1 MSELPSIILISP
13 PSKKVGEIEMLSKF
27 FDAGLM
33 RYHLRKPD
41 WTEDDLSDYLRQ
53 IPEEHLS
60 KVVIHRKSNLL
71 NEFPLAGYHY
81 TSIESI
87 KNAKGTQSRSLHKL
101 SELKNLKDSL
111 DYAFFGP
118 VYSSISKKGYSPQI
132 SLSDIFDFFNSE
144 KLNKLEKVPKIYA
157 LGGIR
162 KKKFKPLSDIG
173 FYGVALLGSVWGSRD
188 PLRSFNESLKM
199 DIEFLL
205 KRRGQPN
212 DNITTL
218 S

>member
-1 MSELPSIILISP
+1 M
-13 PSKKVGEIEMLSKF
+13 
-27 FDAGLM
+27 
-33 RYHLRKPD
+33 
-41 WTEDDLSDYLRQ
+41 
-53 IPEEHLS
+53 
-60 KVVIHRKSNLL
+60 
-71 NEFPLAGYHY
+71 
-81 TSIESI
+81 
-87 KNAKGTQSRSLHKL
+87 
-101 SELKNLKDSL
+101 
-111 DYAFFGP
+111 
-118 VYSSISKKGYSPQI
+118 
-132 SLSDIFDFFNSE
+132 SDIFDFFNSG

-212 DNITTL
+212 ENIATL